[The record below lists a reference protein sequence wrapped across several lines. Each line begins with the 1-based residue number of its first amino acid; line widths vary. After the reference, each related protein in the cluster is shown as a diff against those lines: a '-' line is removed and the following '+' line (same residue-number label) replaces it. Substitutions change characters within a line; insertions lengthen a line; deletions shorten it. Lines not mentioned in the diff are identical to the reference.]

1 MEIVWNDDSGN
12 PSGEGT
18 GRGYSQYFPVQSFQ
32 AGVPLRP
39 GRMVPDVA
47 ANADPHTGYKI
58 VVHCVQIVTGGTSAV
73 APLYA
78 GLFATLGTKLGFVMP
93 KLWTNHLCLMDIQR
107 RRALHDHIHHNTSS
121 LRGAETVA
129 RQEPPKQASLKSVL
143 EGNSPG
149 VRGRLPRQASHGL
162 TGTIG
167 SAAFGGQRPD
177 HRPFSP
183 AAGRRTGEGS

>member
-93 KLWTNHLCLMDIQR
+93 KLWTNHLCLKDITDGDNGYY
-107 RRALHDHIHHNTSS
+107 RARIGPNRCTGIGPPIGLGRAPQGDAHIPAQGGVEVFPPPS
-121 LRGAETVA
+121 L
-129 RQEPPKQASLKSVL
+129 
-143 EGNSPG
+143 SP
-149 VRGRLPRQASHGL
+149 LPEM
-162 TGTIG
+162 
-167 SAAFGGQRPD
+167 
-177 HRPFSP
+177 SP
-183 AAGRRTGEGS
+183 L